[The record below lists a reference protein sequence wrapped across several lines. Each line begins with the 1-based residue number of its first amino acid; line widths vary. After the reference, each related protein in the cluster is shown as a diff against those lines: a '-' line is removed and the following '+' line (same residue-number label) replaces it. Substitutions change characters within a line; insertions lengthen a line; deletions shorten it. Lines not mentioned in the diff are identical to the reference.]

1 MEAVWPPSPLVV
13 DYRGSVTT
21 PMAFVKKRF
30 NRSTMKPAFVFDT
43 RFLESMPELSG
54 KARGLAL
61 AGDAGL
67 PVPAWYFVV
76 PSALLAALPPTQQ
89 EAMARA
95 TGADAAA
102 SALAHL
108 HLPPRLLAELAG
120 ASADLAGGGSL
131 LAVRSS
137 APDED
142 SRGHS
147 FAGQLC
153 SFLNVPPDQVPQH
166 LVDVWRSG
174 FSDRVFAYRREHG
187 LPLPPPPPGVI
198 IQRMVEARVSGV
210 AFSADPVSGRRSVA
224 VVAAVQGLAEG
235 LVAGRQQGDTYRV
248 QADGTV
254 LERHLQHQDAPLLED
269 EEIRAVAALA
279 RRAAAI
285 FGRPQDIEWAL
296 AEDGQLYLLQS
307 RPITG
312 LADLPDP
319 DAPPVLWD
327 NSNIIESYG
336 GMTTPLTYSFARR
349 AYEEVY
355 QQFCR
360 ILYVPEGVIQANRH
374 VFAAMIGLIRGRIYY
389 NLLNWYRVLALL
401 PGFRANRHFMEQ
413 MMGVK
418 ESLPDSLVAELDQ
431 STWRQRWL
439 DRLYLLRTGLGLV
452 LNFLLLERRKQ
463 AFYRRLADAL
473 GPGRPDLSLLRAD
486 ELVAYYQQLERL
498 LLTRWDAPLLNDFF
512 AMIFYGVLGRLTAAW
527 CGDSTGSLRNDL
539 LSGSGGMISAEPAER
554 VRELARLALDA
565 QAADPDFVRRLQ
577 TATRAEIEAS
587 LPRAPA
593 FQRAYM
599 AYLEEFGERCRNEL
613 KLESPTLHD
622 DPLPLL
628 RAVGQLATLGQP
640 NLGEPEPAGTQGQAE
655 GQALERLGRFWR
667 RWLFRWVLQQA
678 RGRVRDRENLRFART
693 RVFGRARQIFR
704 ELGKR
709 LYAVDALDDP
719 SDVFYL
725 EVDEIFGFVNGTTTC
740 ADLAGL
746 VSVRRAEFARYGA
759 MEAPAERFVTRGTVH
774 RGNRFQADARGEPP
788 GSSAESMQG
797 QGCCPGV
804 VRGRVR
810 VVRDPLTAGLE
821 PGDIVAAEHTDPGW
835 ILILPMAAG
844 LLVERG
850 SLLSHAAIVAREL
863 GIPAVVGL
871 RGLTTWLADGDWVE
885 LDGGTGV
892 VRRLSRDGKK

>member
-1 MEAVWPPSPLVV
+1 
-13 DYRGSVTT
+13 
-21 PMAFVKKRF
+21 
-30 NRSTMKPAFVFDT
+30 MKPTFVFDACSP
-43 RFLESMPELSG
+43 ESLPELSG

-61 AGDAGL
+61 AGGAGL
-67 PVPAWYFVV
+67 PVPPWYFVA
-76 PSALLAALPPTQQ
+76 PSALLAALSPEQQ
-89 EAMARA
+89 DALARA
-95 TGADAAA
+95 TDAGAAQA
-102 SALAHL
+102 ALAHL
-108 HLPPRLLAELAG
+108 RLPPALLTELAA
-120 ASADLAGGGSL
+120 ASADLAGDGSL

-153 SFLNVPPDQVPQH
+153 SFLNVPPDQVPQR
-166 LVDVWRSG
+166 LVEVWRSG
-174 FSDRVFAYRREHG
+174 FSERVFAYRREHG

-235 LVAGRQQGDTYRV
+235 LVAGHEQGDTYRV

-254 LERHLQHQDAPLLED
+254 LERHLQHEDAPLLTD
-269 EEIRAVAALA
+269 AEIRAVAALA

-285 FGRPQDIEWAL
+285 FSRPQDIEWAL
-296 AEDGQLYLLQS
+296 AGDGQLYLLQS

-439 DRLYLLRTGLGLV
+439 DRLYLLRTSLGLV
-452 LNFLLLERRKQ
+452 LNFLLLERRKR

-473 GPGRPDLSLLRAD
+473 GQGRPDLTALRAD
-486 ELVAYYQQLERL
+486 ELVAYYQRLERL

-527 CGDSTGSLRNDL
+527 CGDTTGSLRNDL

-565 QAADPDFVRRLQ
+565 QAADPGFVRRLQ
-577 TATRAEIEAS
+577 AGTRAEIEAS
-587 LPRAPA
+587 LPHAPA
-593 FQRAYM
+593 FQRAYR
-599 AYLEEFGERCRNEL
+599 AYLEEFGERCRSEL

-628 RAVGQLATLGQP
+628 RAVGQLAALGQP
-640 NLGEPEPAGTQGQAE
+640 GLEAPERTGTRDQAE
-655 GQALERLGRFWR
+655 RQALAGIGQSFWR
-667 RWLFRWVLQQA
+667 RWLFRWVLQQT
-678 RGRVRDRENLRFART
+678 RRRVRDRENLRFART

-709 LYAVDALDDP
+709 LYEVDALDDP
-719 SDVFYL
+719 ADVFYL
-725 EVDEIFGFVNGTTTC
+725 EVDEIFGFVDGTTTC
-740 ADLAGL
+740 ADLRGL
-746 VSVRRAEFARYGA
+746 VSVRRAEFARYAA
-759 MEAPAERFVTRGTVH
+759 MEAPAERFVTRGMVH
-774 RGNRFQADARGEPP
+774 RGNRFQADSREEQP
-788 GSSAESMQG
+788 GPAAGSMQG
-797 QGCCPGV
+797 LGCCPGV

-871 RGLTTWLADGDWVE
+871 RGLTAWLADGDWVE

-892 VRRLSRDGKK
+892 VRRLPRDGGQ